1 MRKQHVL
8 ALLTYSRYACPEKA
22 PAGWHRHAGPM
33 AIFTADQCDMK
44 DNQQAHCSCYLL
56 KKEARLSQQ
65 GKQLIVSVPVVKLE
79 FSSKIKI
86 LKKLNPSL

>member
-1 MRKQHVL
+1 MRKQHLL
-8 ALLTYSRYACPEKA
+8 ALLTYSRCVRPEKA
-22 PAGWHRHAGPM
+22 PAGWHRHAGPV

-44 DNQQAHCSCYLL
+44 DSQQARCSCYLL
-56 KKEARLSQQ
+56 KEEARLSQQ
-65 GKQLIVSVPVVKLE
+65 GKQLIVSVPVITLE